1 MPKKSVK
8 LNPNEIEM
16 VYDSIE
22 NYIQENHKLCFIK
35 DITYNT
41 GLSKSKCEKMLDL
54 LEKSKRITLIFKA
67 QSQPTIYLPTYM
79 FECILQLQ
87 RKPSW
92 LKNYNF
98 LEKKNQLREI
108 EKLREEINKYEII
121 ERLLYGTGKPLEQAV
136 AFCLNLIGFED
147 TKLHDDEDDRDISF
161 MYEEK
166 NYLLEVQGTTKQGD
180 KKKINQLRGWKET
193 SVMRGFDI
201 ENTEGI
207 FVVNHYRNINPDKR
221 KDPLT
226 DHAKK
231 FLKLYHFKYFTTF
244 FLFKIVKNFINNEIS
259 QQKAINQILEGEK
272 IE

>member
-1 MPKKSVK
+1 MPKKSLK
-8 LNPNEIEM
+8 LNPKEIEM
-16 VYDSIE
+16 VYNSIE
-22 NYIQENHKLCFIK
+22 DFIQMNHKLCFIK
-35 DITYNT
+35 DITETT
-41 GLSKSKCEKMLDL
+41 GLPKSKCEKILNFL
-54 LEKSKRITLIFKA
+54 KKKERIKIIFKA

-79 FECILQLQ
+79 FEGILQLQ

-121 ERLLYGTGKPLEQAV
+121 ERLLYGTGKPLEQSV
-136 AFCLNLIGFED
+136 AFSLNLIGFED
-147 TKLHDDEDDRDISF
+147 VELHDNEDDRDISF
-161 MYEEK
+161 KHEEK

-180 KKKINQLRGWKET
+180 KRKINQLRGWKET
-193 SVMRGFDI
+193 SVIRGFDI
-201 ENTEGI
+201 ENTKGI
-207 FVVNHYRNINPDKR
+207 FVVNHYRNFDPDKR

-244 FLFKIVKNFINNEIS
+244 FLFKIVKNFINNNIS
-259 QQKAINQILEGEK
+259 LQNAIKQILEGEK